1 MHNPNRP
8 KALQSFLQK
17 HKEIWKLTQRIA
29 FLKVEHGEWPAIVFN
44 EGNRSIAEKSNADF
58 AKGVDSFPVLIDV
71 VVDYEDYQTGYLI
84 RGLIR
89 KALWKFNGKLTPERE
104 GTVGFRQFLSPEF
117 NPQTNKVVFGSIY
130 LLKQCYDYDTD

>member
-29 FLKVEHGEWPAIVFN
+29 FLKVEQGEWPAIVFN
-44 EGNRSIAEKSNADF
+44 

-117 NPQTNKVVFGSIY
+117 NPQTNKVVFGAIY